1 MRLPLYAYL
10 ESIVL
15 IFSPVTI
22 LLVKT
27 VGILTRHHD
36 DDAET
41 VLRSRQHEQ
50 AALGW
55 SVMTAGFPI
64 WRTWATRETTGP
76 ARAAGASRSIFLRW
90 AVVFTVLTHDSK
102 SVLFPAACWD
112 PFTLPDI

>member
-41 VLRSRQHEQ
+41 VLRSRQREQ

-55 SVMTAGFPI
+55 SVTTAGFPI

-112 PFTLPDI
+112 PFPLPDI

>member
-1 MRLPLYAYL
+1 MPLYAYL
-10 ESIVL
+10 QSIVF
-15 IFSPVTI
+15 IFSLVI
-22 LLVKT
+22 ILVKT
-27 VGILTRHHD
+27 VGILIRHHH